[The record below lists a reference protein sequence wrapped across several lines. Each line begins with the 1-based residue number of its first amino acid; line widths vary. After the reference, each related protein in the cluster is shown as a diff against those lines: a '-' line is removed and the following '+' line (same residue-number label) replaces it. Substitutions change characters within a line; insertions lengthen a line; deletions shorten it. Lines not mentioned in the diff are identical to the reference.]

1 MRGLKEG
8 LLSGVSG
15 IVGFLLALLVSAI
28 WGGTIGLV
36 LFSTQVLH
44 SARPQTWDEIALGW
58 GVFSAVITFIFETP
72 IARWL
77 YRFMDGLQQAFGL
90 ISFII
95 VVPVNLV
102 LLLGRVCLSWI
113 PVKILSVILAR
124 FAEKMEAIC
133 QYAGS
138 VIASQQVNL
147 DDVVVR
153 QGDEVMRIGED
164 WKIYRNN
171 ACWGWVDRSGRI
183 YKDTSVQHRI
193 IDPDLPMGI
202 HPSGAIDDN
211 KVFIANAPIGTI
223 RAE

>member
-1 MRGLKEG
+1 MRGLKES

-28 WGGTIGLV
+28 WGGAIGLI
-36 LFSTQVLH
+36 LFSTQILH
-44 SARPQTWDEIALGW
+44 STRPQTWDEIALGW
-58 GVFSAVITFIFETP
+58 AIFSAAITFIFETP

-77 YRFMDGLQQAFGL
+77 YRIMDGLQQAFGFV
-90 ISFII
+90 SSII
-95 VVPVNLV
+95 VVPVNLI

-113 PVKILSVILAR
+113 PVKILSVILAH
-124 FAEKMEAIC
+124 FAEKVEAFC

-138 VIASQQVNL
+138 VFASQQVNF
-147 DDVVVR
+147 DDVVML
-153 QGDEVMRIGED
+153 QGDEVIRIGKD

-171 ACWGWVDRSGRI
+171 ACWGWVDRDGRI
-183 YKDTSVQHRI
+183 YKDTSVQHKI

-202 HPSGAIDDN
+202 HPSGAIENN
-211 KVFIANAPIGTI
+211 KVFIANALIGTI